1 MLGSAIAAKS
11 SCRGEAERKRGF
23 RYGARLMRRFATW
36 TTGHRK
42 TVIIGWIVALV
53 GIGMISGSVGSAFT
67 EEFKLPSSDSQEA
80 FDLLEERFPQQSG
93 VTAEIVYKAPAGA
106 DSPTV
111 RQKMEGVFAEAA
123 KLPHVSEVASPYVS
137 GGAAAISKDGEI
149 AYATV
154 QYDTTTDKLEKDDI
168 KKLVAIGREANGE
181 SLQVEV
187 GGAPVEEVRSE
198 EEGDSSFAIGLL
210 AAVVI
215 LLLTFGSVVAMGLP
229 LLTALFAL
237 GVGLSLVTLGTHV
250 FDTAEFAP
258 QLAAMIGLGVGVD
271 YALFILTRFRNGLD
285 EGLEPRPAAIAAVDT
300 AGRAVLFAGV
310 TVIISLMGMLLLGIS
325 FLYGVAMAAATAV
338 LFTMIAALT
347 LLPALLTIAGKRVD
361 RLRIPGLGKREPSTA
376 EDTRWFRWSREIQR
390 RPVLSAL
397 LSGGLLLLLCVPT
410 LSLRLGSNDAGTDPA
425 GTTTREAY
433 DLLAEGFGPGFNGP
447 FSIVAALPSKGE
459 DAALTELRRT
469 LVGEEGV
476 AETTPVM
483 LNPAKDTGVF
493 QVYPTTSPQ
502 SEKTTELLDHIRGE
516 LVPAVEKQTGAQ
528 VHVGGI
534 TAIFEDFGT
543 AITDKLP
550 LFIGVVVLLSALLL
564 MAVFRSVLVPLKA
577 IVMNLLSIGAAF
589 GLIVAVFQWGWGAS
603 LIGID
608 GTGPIISFFPIFLFA
623 IVFGLSMDYEVFL
636 MSRIHEEWEGSHDAT
651 MAVTRGLALTGRVI
665 TAAAAI
671 MCTVFLSFML
681 GDDRVIKLFG
691 LGLASAVF
699 IDAVIIRSAL
709 VPAIMQLL
717 GRRAWWLP
725 AWLDRA
731 CPTLHVEPAE
741 GDPAP
746 TGEHPVVE
754 RT

>member
-1 MLGSAIAAKS
+1 MLAGSAGS
-11 SCRGEAERKRGF
+11 SFSED
-23 RYGARLMRRFATW
+23 
-36 TTGHRK
+36 
-42 TVIIGWIVALV
+42 
-53 GIGMISGSVGSAFT
+53 
-67 EEFKLPSSDSQEA
+67 FKLPASDSQEA
-80 FDLLEERFPQQSG
+80 FDLLENKFPAQSG
-93 VTAEIVYKAPAGA
+93 DTATIVYKASGGVETAA
-106 DSPTV
+106 V
-111 RQKMEGVFAEAA
+111 KRKMEGVFATAA
-123 KLPHVSEVASPYVS
+123 KVPHVSEVASPYES
-137 GGAAAISKDGEI
+137 GGAAAISDDGKI

-154 QYDTTTDKLEKDDI
+154 QFDTTTEKLETKDTER
-168 KKLVAIGREANGE
+168 VMNAAEAASGE
-181 SLQVEV
+181 GLQVEV
-187 GGAPVEEVRSE
+187 GGQPVEEARAE
-198 EEGDSSFAIGLL
+198 EEGDSSFMIGLL

-215 LLLTFGSVVAMGLP
+215 LLITFGSVVAMGLP

-258 QLAAMIGLGVGVD
+258 QLAAMIGLGVGID

-285 EGLEPRPAAIAAVDT
+285 EGLESRDAAIAAVDT

-310 TVIISLMGMLLLGIS
+310 TVIIALMGMWLLGLS
-325 FLYGVAMAAATAV
+325 FLYGVAMAAAIAV

-347 LLPALLTIAGKRVD
+347 LLPALLTIAGRRVD

-397 LSGGLLLLLCVPT
+397 LSGGLLIALCIPT

-447 FSIVAALPSKGE
+447 LSIVAALPSEGE
-459 DAALTELRRT
+459 DAALVELSKT
-469 LVGEEGV
+469 LEGEEGV
-476 AETTPVM
+476 ADTTPVM
-483 LNPAKDTGVF
+483 LNPAKNTGVI

-502 SEKTTELLDHIRGE
+502 SEATTELLDHIRGDLIPPIE
-516 LVPAVEKQTGAQ
+516 QQTGAQ

-543 AITDKLP
+543 AIAEKLP

-577 IVMNLLSIGAAF
+577 VVMNLLSIGAAF

-603 LIGID
+603 LIGVD

-623 IVFGLSMDYEVFL
+623 IIFGLSMDYEVFL
-636 MSRIHEEWEGSHDAT
+636 MSRIHEEWEDKKDAT
-651 MAVTRGLALTGRVI
+651 EAVTRGLALTGRVI

-671 MCTVFLSFML
+671 MVTVFASFMI
-681 GDDRVIKLFG
+681 GEDRIIKLFG

-699 IDAVIIRSAL
+699 IDAVIIRSVL
-709 VPAIMQLL
+709 VPALMQLF
-717 GRRAWWLP
+717 GKRAWWLP
-725 AWLDRA
+725 AWLDRIL
-731 CPTLHVEPAE
+731 PRLHVEPAE
-741 GDPAP
+741 GDPHP

-754 RT
+754 SA